1 VSERAPGAHHE
12 RFPTERYEE
21 LRSTAVGMT
30 AATNGRGLALL
41 MRYGVVAWMRAWAS
55 CVAPRPTPPESRER
69 GQTQL
74 PQACPEM
81 VTVLAEMAMAAAH
94 EGVSA

>member
-1 VSERAPGAHHE
+1 MSEHAPGVGHE

-21 LRSTAVGMT
+21 LRSTAVGVT
-30 AATNGRGLALL
+30 AATNGRGLTLL

-55 CVAPRPTPPESRER
+55 LIAPRPTPPESR
-69 GQTQL
+69 QQAQL
-74 PQACPEM
+74 PVACPE
-81 VTVLAEMAMAAAH
+81 VVGALAEMAMAAAR

>member
-1 VSERAPGAHHE
+1 VSERAPGVGHE

-21 LRSTAVGMT
+21 LRSTAVGVT
-30 AATNGRGLALL
+30 VAANGRGLALL

-55 CVAPRPTPPESRER
+55 FVAPRPTPPEPK
-69 GQTQL
+69 GQAQL

-81 VTVLAEMAMAAAH
+81 VRVLTEMAMAAAR

>member
-1 VSERAPGAHHE
+1 VSECAPGAHHE

-21 LRSTAVGMT
+21 LRSTAFGVT
-30 AATNGRGLALL
+30 ATANGRGLALL

-55 CVAPRPTPPESRER
+55 CVDPRPTPPEPR
-69 GQTQL
+69 GQAQL
-74 PQACPEM
+74 PRACPEM
-81 VTVLAEMAMAAAH
+81 VSVLAEMALAAAR

>member
-1 VSERAPGAHHE
+1 MWDTPKKTPVSERAPNVGDE

-21 LRSTAVGMT
+21 LRSTAFGVT

-55 CVAPRPTPPESRER
+55 CVAPHSAPPETSE
-69 GQTQL
+69 QAQL
-74 PQACPEM
+74 PQACP
-81 VTVLAEMAMAAAH
+81 
-94 EGVSA
+94 

>member
-1 VSERAPGAHHE
+1 VSERAPGVGHE

-21 LRSTAVGMT
+21 LRSTALGVT
-30 AATNGRGLALL
+30 AAGNGRGLALV

-55 CVAPRPTPPESRER
+55 LVAPRPTPPENRA
-69 GQTQL
+69 QAQL
-74 PQACPEM
+74 PAACPE
-81 VTVLAEMAMAAAH
+81 VVRVLAEMAMAAAR

>member
-1 VSERAPGAHHE
+1 MSERAPGVGHE

-21 LRSTAVGMT
+21 LRSTALGVT
-30 AATNGRGLALL
+30 AAANGRGLALL

-55 CVAPRPTPPESRER
+55 LVAPRPTPPESRE
-69 GQTQL
+69 QAHL
-74 PQACPEM
+74 PRACPEM
-81 VTVLAEMAMAAAH
+81 VRVLAEMAMAAAR